1 MKNSSN
7 HLISGLVSIAI
18 PAYKRAYLKE
28 AIASALSQDYINI
41 ELVIV
46 NDCSPQDIDAV
57 VEQYDDSRIRYY
69 KNEEN
74 LGSKSIVLNW
84 NKCLSL
90 AHGEFIILLCD
101 DDVLLPNFVS
111 SLLRLAN
118 KYPSCN
124 VFHARKINMLE
135 DGSQEESPLWPE
147 FETFD
152 VFLSKALNK
161 ERHHTVTEFM
171 YRTEHVQKKG
181 YVNFPVGFYSDRAS
195 VMDFCKQ
202 GGIASSSD
210 CLVKFRFSSEH
221 ITSSPSPVYSL
232 GKAKAALDYWDWI
245 HQFPM
250 AKNYEQQ
257 IREDVQSTLYHAMIH
272 LPFIQ
277 RMKLLF
283 SVPSDIASH
292 KIKAGFLYSFWSGS
306 LLGHYFLG
314 TEIVKN

>member
-1 MKNSSN
+1 MENET
-7 HLISGLVSIAI
+7 LITGLVTIAI
-18 PAYKRAYLKE
+18 PAYKKAFLKE
-28 AIASALSQDYINI
+28 TIDSALQQDYNNI

-46 NDCSPQDIDAV
+46 NDHSPQDLDSV
-57 VEQYDDSRIRYY
+57 VNQFDDSRIHYY
-69 KNEEN
+69 INEKN
-74 LGSKSIVLNW
+74 LGKESIVLNW
-84 NKCLSL
+84 NMCLSY
-90 AHGEFIILLCD
+90 ARGEFFVLLCD

-111 SLLRLAN
+111 SLLRLAD

-135 DGSQEESPLWPE
+135 DGSQEESSLWPE
-147 FETFD
+147 YESFD

-245 HQFPM
+245 HQFPV

-257 IREDVQSTLYHAMIH
+257 IREEVQSTLYHAMIH

-277 RMKLLF
+277 RMKLLL
-283 SVPSDIASH
+283 SVPPNIASL
-292 KIKAGFLYSFWSGS
+292 KIKAGFLYSFCSS
-306 LLGHYFLG
+306 LLEHYFL
-314 TEIVKN
+314 EVKIVKN